1 MAKKTNINDFEAQ
14 AQEILDKVKG
24 TELEYNFL
32 FKETF
37 NNYIDLLK
45 YMKSLK
51 EIAEQDGAMISKEY
65 VKGRENLYVHPALKE
80 YNKCITNANRTV
92 ETLLKI
98 IRELKEDKG
107 EDALDPLLDLMNSGD
122 DDES

>member
-1 MAKKTNINDFEAQ
+1 MTKKTNINDFEAQ

-37 NNYIDLLK
+37 HNYIDLLK

>member
-1 MAKKTNINDFEAQ
+1 MEKKTNINDFEAQ